1 MENRV
6 ETNLKFSTMS
16 TPQPKHE
23 EESIIGSRDA
33 IGFVLRLGR
42 ALHVYGIPAH
52 RLEEVMEKAAE
63 KLGLQG
69 QFFSTPTSIFASFGP
84 QDQQR
89 TFLMRVTPGEVNLG
103 KLAELDDVTTGVL
116 RGALDPAKGSEQ
128 IDRIL
133 AEPHRYGFAL
143 TTIAFGLASAA
154 ASRFLGGGLKEVAAS
169 ALIGLIIG
177 FLSLLAEKYQSVGR
191 VFEFVAAGAASA
203 LAGSLTFII
212 GPFAVSNATL
222 AGLIVLMPGLT
233 LTIALIELST
243 RNLSSGTSRL
253 SGAFVVFLS
262 IGFGV
267 AVGGAIAN
275 LSFGEP
281 VVARAAPLPAWTEA
295 IALVTMPLALT
306 ILLRAHMSDAVWIV
320 IAGALAVGGSRLGV
334 KYFGPEIGV
343 FLGALTVGVASNW
356 YARLLDRP
364 ATITQVP
371 GILLLVPGSVGFR
384 GLAALMDEKI
394 VSGVDTT
401 FKMILTAM
409 ALVAGTL
416 MANIIAP
423 SRREI

>member
-1 MENRV
+1 MP
-6 ETNLKFSTMS
+6 
-16 TPQPKHE
+16 TPQPKPE
-23 EESIIGSRDA
+23 DESIIGPRDA
-33 IGFVLRLGR
+33 VGFVLRLGR

-52 RLEEVMEKAAE
+52 RLEEVMERAAE

-84 QDQQR
+84 QDRQH

-116 RGALDPAKGSEQ
+116 RGAIGPAEGSEQ
-128 IDRIL
+128 IDHIL
-133 AEPHRYGFAL
+133 AEPHRYGLAL

-154 ASRFLGGGLKEVAAS
+154 ASRFLGGGLKEIAAS
-169 ALIGLIIG
+169 ALIGLMIG
-177 FLSLLAEKYQSVGR
+177 LMSMLAEKYQSVGR

-203 LAGSLTFII
+203 MAGALTFII

-253 SGAFVVFLS
+253 SGAFVAFLS

-267 AVGGAIAN
+267 AVGGGIAS
-275 LSFGEP
+275 LSLGQPAF
-281 VVARAAPLPAWTEA
+281 AHAAPLPGWTET
-295 IALVTMPLALT
+295 IALVTMPIALT
-306 ILLRAHMSDAVWIV
+306 ILLRAHVHDAVWIV
-320 IAGALAVGGSRLGV
+320 IAGALAVGGGRLGV
-334 KYFGPEIGV
+334 RYFGPEIGV

-371 GILLLVPGSVGFR
+371 GIMLLVPGSVGFR
-384 GLAALMDEKI
+384 GLAAFMDEQI

-401 FKMILTAM
+401 FKMVLTAM

>member
-1 MENRV
+1 M
-6 ETNLKFSTMS
+6 
-16 TPQPKHE
+16 PIPYPKTE
-23 EESIIGSRDA
+23 EESIIGSRA
-33 IGFVLRLGR
+33 AVGFVLRLGR

-52 RLEEVMEKAAE
+52 RLEEVMEKASE

-103 KLAELDDVTTGVL
+103 KLAELDDVTTSVL
-116 RGALDPAKGSEQ
+116 RGGLDPSEGSAL

-133 AEPHRYGFAL
+133 AEPHPYGF
-143 TTIAFGLASAA
+143 TITIIAFALASAA
-154 ASRFLGGGLKEVAAS
+154 ASRFLGGGLKEIAAS

-177 FLSLLAEKYQSVGR
+177 CLSALAEKYQSLGR

-203 LAGSLTFII
+203 LAGSLTYIF
-212 GPFAVSNATL
+212 GAYAVSNATL

-253 SGAFVVFLS
+253 SGAFVIFLS

-267 AVGGAIAN
+267 AVGGAIGA
-275 LSFGEP
+275 LALGEP
-281 VVARAAPLPAWTEA
+281 AVARAGTLPAWTDAMA
-295 IALVTMPLALT
+295 ILTMAIALT
-306 ILLRAHMSDAVWIV
+306 ILLRAHLSDAVWIV

-334 KYFGPEIGV
+334 RFFGPEIGV
-343 FLGALTVGVASNW
+343 FLGALTVGIASNW

-371 GILLLVPGSVGFR
+371 GIMLLVPGSVGFR

>member
-1 MENRV
+1 MP
-6 ETNLKFSTMS
+6 
-16 TPQPKHE
+16 TPHQKPAD
-23 EESIIGSRDA
+23 ESIIGSHDA
-33 IGFVLRLGR
+33 VGFVLRLGR

-52 RLEEVMEKAAE
+52 RLEEVMGKASE

-69 QFFSTPTSIFASFGP
+69 QFFSTPTAIFASFGR
-84 QDQQR
+84 QEEQR

-103 KLAELDDVTTGVL
+103 KIAELDDVTTGVL
-116 RGALDPAKGSEQ
+116 RGALDPAEGSKR

-133 AEPHRYGFAL
+133 AEPHHYGAAL
-143 TTIAFGLASAA
+143 TTVAFSLASAA
-154 ASRFLGGGLKEVAAS
+154 ASRFLGGGLKEIAAS
-169 ALIGLIIG
+169 ALIGLVIG
-177 FLSLLAEKYQSVGR
+177 LLSLFVGKYQTFGK

-203 LAGSLTFII
+203 LAGSLTFVF
-212 GPFAVSNATL
+212 GAYAVSNATL

-253 SGAFVVFLS
+253 SGAFVIFLS

-275 LSFGEP
+275 SLLGAP
-281 VVARAAPLPAWTEA
+281 VVSRAAPLPAWTEA
-295 IALVTMPLALT
+295 LALVTMPIALT
-306 ILLRAHMSDAVWIV
+306 ILLRAHLRDTVWIV

-334 KYFGPEIGV
+334 SFFGPEMGV

-356 YARLLDRP
+356 YARLADRP
-364 ATITQVP
+364 AIITEVP
-371 GILLLVPGSVGFR
+371 GIMLLVPGSVGFR

-394 VSGVDTT
+394 VSGVDTS
-401 FKMILTAM
+401 FKMILTAV

-416 MANIIAP
+416 MANIVAP
-423 SRREI
+423 PRREI

>member
-1 MENRV
+1 MP
-6 ETNLKFSTMS
+6 
-16 TPQPKHE
+16 TPHQKPAD
-23 EESIIGSRDA
+23 ESIIGSRDA
-33 IGFVLRLGR
+33 VGFVLRLGR

-52 RLEEVMEKAAE
+52 RLEEVMGKAAE

-69 QFFSTPTSIFASFGP
+69 QFFSTPTAIFASFGR
-84 QDQQR
+84 QEEQR

-103 KLAELDDVTTGVL
+103 KIAELDDVTTGVL
-116 RGALDPAKGSEQ
+116 RGALDPAEGSKRV
-128 IDRIL
+128 DGIL
-133 AEPHRYGFAL
+133 AEPHRYGATL
-143 TTIAFGLASAA
+143 TTVAFSLASAA
-154 ASRFLGGGLKEVAAS
+154 ASRFLGGGVKEIAAS
-169 ALIGLIIG
+169 ALIGLVIG
-177 FLSLLAEKYQSVGR
+177 LLSLFVEKYQSFGK

-203 LAGSLTFII
+203 LAGSLTFVI
-212 GPFAVSNATL
+212 GAYAVSNATL

-253 SGAFVVFLS
+253 SGAFVIFLS

-275 LSFGEP
+275 LLLGEP
-281 VVARAAPLPAWTEA
+281 AVARAAPLPAWTEA
-295 IALVTMPLALT
+295 LALVTMPIALT
-306 ILLRAHMSDAVWIV
+306 ILLRAQLRDAVWIV

-334 KYFGPEIGV
+334 RFFGPEMGV

-356 YARLLDRP
+356 YARLADRP
-364 ATITQVP
+364 AIITEVP
-371 GILLLVPGSVGFR
+371 GIMLLVPGSVGFR

-401 FKMILTAM
+401 FKMVLTAV

-416 MANIIAP
+416 MANIVAP
-423 SRREI
+423 PRREI